1 MYGDGT
7 VFLCIFS
14 LENKKE
20 NLYICTIMRHSE
32 KPHMLSCMSLIVST
46 EWTLSKFECF
56 YNKRGVSPTI
66 CI

>member
-1 MYGDGT
+1 MVTGW
-7 VFLCIFS
+7 LCFYAFFP
-14 LENKKE
+14 LDNLKE
-20 NLYICTIMRHSE
+20 KIYICIIMWHYE